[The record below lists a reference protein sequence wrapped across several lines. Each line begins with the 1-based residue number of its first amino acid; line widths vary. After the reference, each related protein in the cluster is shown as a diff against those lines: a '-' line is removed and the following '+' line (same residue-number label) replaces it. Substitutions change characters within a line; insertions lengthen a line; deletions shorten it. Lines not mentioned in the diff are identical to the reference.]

1 MKVLIA
7 NDSFKGSLDTFEVAE
22 SIEKG
27 IKKANQKIEIIRK
40 PLADGGE
47 GTVKALV
54 NATNGQIHN
63 VQVIG
68 PLGDK
73 LDSFFGILGDKKTAV
88 IEMAAASGLPLVPEE
103 KRNPMVTTTYGTG
116 ELIKIALDKGCRE
129 FILGIGGSATNDGG
143 VGMAQALGIS
153 FLDDKGQEVGFGG
166 GSLKDIKRIKLENI
180 DNRIKKSNFVIACD
194 VDNPLCGP
202 KGASY
207 VYGPQ
212 KGANEEMVLE
222 LDKGL
227 NHLGD
232 IISREL
238 SINIKNEPGAGAA
251 GGLGGGMMAFLNAQ
265 LKSGIDL
272 VMKNMKLEDD
282 IKNCDL
288 VITGEGKIDDQTI
301 YGKVPFG
308 VAKLS
313 KKYDKP
319 VIAIAGSVSD
329 KGYIVNKYGIDA
341 VFSIMNY
348 PMYIEEA
355 MNKDKAK
362 LLIESNVEQIIRIVL
377 L

>member
-362 LLIESNVEQIIRIVL
+362 LLIESNVEQIMRIVL